1 MFDCLLIF
9 IRVIHHSKII
19 KFKHIDVE
27 WHWLVS
33 VEIQKTIIFFIEIK
47 LIKWY
52 KSRHLNKSSY
62 CSKINAE
69 LTCMNAC
76 LAESYPGMSHS
87 KMSLQYWTRNWNLRG
102 MLLQR
107 PTWTHL
113 AFAPFLISEWMNL
126 FEELEGW
133 WVLTRPSH
141 VEHVEDNFK
150 LHIQTKGIGWVERC
164 TRTWIYLN
172 AKS

>member
-1 MFDCLLIF
+1 
-9 IRVIHHSKII
+9 
-19 KFKHIDVE
+19 
-27 WHWLVS
+27 
-33 VEIQKTIIFFIEIK
+33 
-47 LIKWY
+47 
-52 KSRHLNKSSY
+52 
-62 CSKINAE
+62 
-69 LTCMNAC
+69 
-76 LAESYPGMSHS
+76 
-87 KMSLQYWTRNWNLRG
+87 
-102 MLLQR
+102 
-107 PTWTHL
+107 L